1 MIEKAKIIKSDL
13 YISKKGF
20 SQVETIELEI
30 EIENQEDSKI
40 IIAKGRHLINS
51 TIQAITLKTIPEQ
64 VNMQPYISALEG
76 KPIREDIN
84 DGEIVA
90 IHNHLKKQFVF
101 VGNGE
106 VLY

>member
-1 MIEKAKIIKSDL
+1 MLEKAQIVKADL

-20 SQVETIELEI
+20 SQVETIELKI
-30 EIENQEDSKI
+30 EIENQEETKVVV
-40 IIAKGRHLINS
+40 AKGRHLING
-51 TIQAITLKTIPEQ
+51 TIYTITLKTIPEQ
-64 VNMQPYISALEG
+64 VNLQPYISALEG
-76 KPIREDIN
+76 KPIRVDLI

-90 IHNHLKKQFVF
+90 IHNHLKKQFIF